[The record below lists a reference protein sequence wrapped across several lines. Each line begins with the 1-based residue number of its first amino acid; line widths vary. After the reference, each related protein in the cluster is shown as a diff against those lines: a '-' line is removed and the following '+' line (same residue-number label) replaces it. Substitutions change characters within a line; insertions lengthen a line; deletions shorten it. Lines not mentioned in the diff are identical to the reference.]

1 MFDNDDK
8 DMAATL
14 SQMQREALHRC
25 RFNQIEAAER
35 MKQWVRQDA
44 RFNSYDADRLVAKA
58 NECKGNG
65 GVFSLDDPYLRKNGQ
80 ARPLALKGR
89 SGAV

>member
-1 MFDNDDK
+1 MFDHDDR

-14 SQMQREALHRC
+14 SEMQRRALERC
-25 RFNQIEAAER
+25 RFDQIAAAER

-44 RFNSYDADRLVAKA
+44 RFSQYDPDRLVAKA

-65 GVFSLDDPYLRKNGQ
+65 SALMLDDPYLKRGGEP
-80 ARPLALKGR
+80 RPGGIMGR
-89 SGAV
+89 SGRV